1 MVKDWNHPWFS
12 YFSVSHS
19 KWTLDFCYR
28 LVPCIFPSLNSA
40 SWNPISFPVNMD
52 DGWSLESHCK
62 YLGPQQLACFL
73 WAVVLKGLGLLCREH
88 LVTSGDSSLCHHGG
102 GGYWHLVG
110 RSQEYSKGISHNALG
125 GPHPP
130 TKNYP
135 PQIARE
141 LSSEALQVASVPLIR
156 ACHSTFVTM
165 SDSALDLTLT
175 PSFLFPILGNWS
187 QTRRML

>member
-1 MVKDWNHPWFS
+1 
-12 YFSVSHS
+12 
-19 KWTLDFCYR
+19 
-28 LVPCIFPSLNSA
+28 
-40 SWNPISFPVNMD
+40 MD
-52 DGWSLESHCK
+52 S
-62 YLGPQQLACFL
+62 
-73 WAVVLKGLGLLCREH
+73 GLLLQIGSLYFPLTQFCLLKSNLLPCKHGWWMIPGITLQIFRPTAACLLLVSSGSQGVGFALH

-102 GGYWHLVG
+102 VGYWHLVG
-110 RSQEYSKGISHNALG
+110 RSQECSKGISHNALG

>member
-1 MVKDWNHPWFS
+1 
-12 YFSVSHS
+12 
-19 KWTLDFCYR
+19 
-28 LVPCIFPSLNSA
+28 
-40 SWNPISFPVNMD
+40 MD
-52 DGWSLESHCK
+52 S
-62 YLGPQQLACFL
+62 
-73 WAVVLKGLGLLCREH
+73 GLLLQIGSLYFPLTQFCLLKSNLLPCKHGWWMIPGITLQIFRPTAACLL
-88 LVTSGDSSLCHHGG
+88 LVSSGSQGVGFALQRAFGNVWGQFPLSPWG

-110 RSQEYSKGISHNALG
+110 RSQECSKGISHNALG

-135 PQIARE
+135 PQIARQ
-141 LSSEALQVASVPLIR
+141 LSSEALQVASVPLIQ
-156 ACHSTFVTM
+156 ACHSTFVSM